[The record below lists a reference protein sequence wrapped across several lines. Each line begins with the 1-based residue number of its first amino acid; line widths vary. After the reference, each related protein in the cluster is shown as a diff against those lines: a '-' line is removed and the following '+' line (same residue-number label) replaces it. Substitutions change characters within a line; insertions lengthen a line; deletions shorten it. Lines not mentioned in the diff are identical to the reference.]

1 MSELQTEQFYERLMD
16 LFYAKLFEFAQKRVK
31 GSVNREYSADDV
43 VGTTIRTLLRR
54 KIHEA
59 PRLKQISDGS
69 GFGRQVLISETTKI
83 GIDLCNKP
91 KKLGESK
98 ELDAIFVICESRG
111 GFTLRGNCPGSVT
124 VNSVPQESA
133 SVPLGYGDKFSIA
146 GTNKEFLFESP
157 HLPEELWPLLVTIA
171 LRKIAKVQRRKF
183 SHLFV
188 NESALDSTGE
198 FALLAQLFSSS
209 KSEKEA
215 FEKELRCESIR
226 NGFKKLEEV
235 APDRLLLTLEMR
247 LQGMSNQEIAREL
260 NLSVSRVKQLMKKI
274 RDIIAGE
281 MEQTYAYALH

>member
-1 MSELQTEQFYERLMD
+1 M
-16 LFYAKLFEFAQKRVK
+16 
-31 GSVNREYSADDV
+31 
-43 VGTTIRTLLRR
+43 
-54 KIHEA
+54 
-59 PRLKQISDGS
+59 
-69 GFGRQVLISETTKI
+69 
-83 GIDLCNKP
+83 
-91 KKLGESK
+91 
-98 ELDAIFVICESRG
+98 
-111 GFTLRGNCPGSVT
+111 
-124 VNSVPQESA
+124 
-133 SVPLGYGDKFSIA
+133 PLEYGDQFRIA
-146 GTNKEFLFESP
+146 GTSKEFLFECP

-281 MEQTYAYALH
+281 MEQTYAYELH